1 MKLIIDIPYES
12 YYTFKSDL
20 GKGNLNALAEI
31 VANGTPYEERPQGDL
46 ISREALR
53 KAFHERIYYFN
64 KSSWDE
70 ANAII
75 DNAPTVEQFDD
86 TELQRAVGYADGYL
100 KGREE
105 RPQGEWIDHEK
116 HIECNHCRVWFL
128 KDYLIRKSFCPNCGA
143 DMRTKEAENEQ
154 TN

>member
-1 MKLIIDIPYES
+1 MKYIAVFDDEFLSNFRLDDNGETLVLTDKRGYTRVVKLLPYE
-12 YYTFKSDL
+12 K
-20 GKGNLNALAEI
+20 
-31 VANGTPYEERPQGDL
+31 
-46 ISREALR
+46 
-53 KAFHERIYYFN
+53 
-64 KSSWDE
+64 
-70 ANAII
+70 
-75 DNAPTVEQFDD
+75 
-86 TELQRAVGYADGYL
+86 
-100 KGREE
+100 

>member
-31 VANGTPYEERPQGDL
+31 VANGTPYEESSQGDL

-75 DNAPTVEQFDD
+75 DNAPAVEAFTKEDMSGAYN
-86 TELQRAVGYADGYL
+86 EGYACGS
-100 KGREE
+100 RESE
-105 RPQGEWIDHEK
+105 RPKGEWIDHEK

-143 DMRTKEAENEQ
+143 DMRGDQE
-154 TN
+154 